1 MESFHVSYIIIILI
15 FWIMIIKTVYNTLTQ
30 KCLGAIYLD
39 FLSMSFKSHSLKYLI
54 YIGEFL
60 KSMHVNKQLR
70 LNKFYVHKGK
80 IRYLFTKTNLYIMKW
95 WKENEKKMCCKIS
108 SILISSIIYHIFM
121 CFINRKKFIFDFY
134 NGPYIVKYLAYF
146 LKLYQRFMIIL
157 HSKTDFR

>member
-1 MESFHVSYIIIILI
+1 MESFHISYIIIILI

-108 SILISSIIYHIFM
+108 SILVSSINLSHFYVFHKQKKIHFWFLQWTIYCQIFS
-121 CFINRKKFIFDFY
+121 
-134 NGPYIVKYLAYF
+134 L
-146 LKLYQRFMIIL
+146 L
-157 HSKTDFR
+157 SKVISKVHDYSTQ